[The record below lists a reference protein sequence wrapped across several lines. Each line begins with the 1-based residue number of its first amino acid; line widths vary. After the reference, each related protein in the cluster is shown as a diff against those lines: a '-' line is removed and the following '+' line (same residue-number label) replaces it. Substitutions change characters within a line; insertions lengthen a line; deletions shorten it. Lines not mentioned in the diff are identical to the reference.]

1 MSQKIESGHFLSCS
15 PGTSFPQVL
24 ITASTKGNYS
34 SPEPVFLLSGTSTK
48 GNYSSPEAVV
58 LLSGSG
64 RIALYGLTPI
74 KKTKQCFN
82 YYARH

>member
-1 MSQKIESGHFLSCS
+1 MSQKIESGHFFSCS
-15 PGTSFPQVL
+15 PGTPFPQVL
-24 ITASTKGNYS
+24 ITA
-34 SPEPVFLLSGTSTK
+34 STK

-74 KKTKQCFN
+74 KRMKQCFN
-82 YYARH
+82 YCARH